1 MIKGKQNSY
10 ERIADWSEW
19 EVNGEDRNEQLKWN
33 NENVTEEWE
42 MLYWLRV
49 PMQCHLTSP
58 VRYVECSRIHEY
70 IKYHYCL
77 GRCVALDGLSA
88 ECRDW

>member
-19 EVNGEDRNEQLKWN
+19 EVNGEDRNEQLKRN

-42 MLYWLRV
+42 MLYWLSSNV
-49 PMQCHLTSP
+49 TSP
-58 VRYVECSRIHEY
+58 H
-70 IKYHYCL
+70 
-77 GRCVALDGLSA
+77 
-88 ECRDW
+88 

>member
-49 PMQCHLTSP
+49 PMQCHLTSLG
-58 VRYVECSRIHEY
+58 ECQAKTEGGGS
-70 IKYHYCL
+70 
-77 GRCVALDGLSA
+77 
-88 ECRDW
+88 

>member
-42 MLYWLRV
+42 MLYWLSSNV
-49 PMQCHLTSP
+49 TSP
-58 VRYVECSRIHEY
+58 
-70 IKYHYCL
+70 HYGNVKL
-77 GRCVALDGLSA
+77 RLKEEAVKSA
-88 ECRDW
+88 HS